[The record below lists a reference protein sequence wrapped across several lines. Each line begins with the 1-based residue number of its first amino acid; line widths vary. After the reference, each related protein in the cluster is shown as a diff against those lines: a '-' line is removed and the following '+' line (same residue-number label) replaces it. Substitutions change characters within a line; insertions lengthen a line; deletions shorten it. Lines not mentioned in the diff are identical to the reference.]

1 MMNRISFEEVQATL
15 AAVLLRLGFAA
26 KRAETC
32 ARLFAETTCDGVY
45 SHGVNRF
52 PVSQRRYAMAALR

>member
-1 MMNRISFEEVQATL
+1 MQRIPFQEVHNRLAEV
-15 AAVLLRLGFAA
+15 LRALGFSEE
-26 KRAETC
+26 RARLS

-52 PVSQRRYAMAALR
+52 ARFVAMVRNG